1 MNRPPRTRWT
11 VSTIVLLGASIIAAS
26 AACSETA
33 VPTAPTAVTGVSSPA
48 VSMSALEQTLV
59 AGFQDE
65 NHAYWVYRR
74 VMADFGSVRPFSNIV
89 YAEQQHA
96 ESIATLLRARVW
108 NVPPSVWSLDNAPGF
123 ESVAAACR
131 GAAQAERD
139 NIALYDELLRQDL
152 PDDVRTVFQN
162 NRAASLNNHL
172 PAFSRCG

>member
-1 MNRPPRTRWT
+1 LTT
-11 VSTIVLLGASIIAAS
+11 VLLGGSIVAIS
-26 AACSETA
+26 AACSGTA
-33 VPTAPTAVTGVSSPA
+33 SPAAPTAGTTVTSPA
-48 VSMSALEQTLV
+48 MSSSALEQTLV

-74 VMADFGSVRPFSNIV
+74 VMADFGSIRPFANIV

-96 ESIATLLRARVW
+96 DAIAGLLRARGW
-108 NVPPSVWSLDNAPGF
+108 TVPPSVWSLDNAPRF

-139 NIALYDELLRQDL
+139 NIALYDELLSQDL
-152 PDDVRTVFQN
+152 PDDVRQVFQN

-172 PAFSRCG
+172 PAFSQCG

>member
-1 MNRPPRTRWT
+1 MNRTRRARRTVLT
-11 VSTIVLLGASIIAAS
+11 TALLGASIIAAS

-33 VPTAPTAVTGVSSPA
+33 VPTAPTAGASSSLPA
-48 VSMSALEQTLV
+48 VSMSALEQTLID
-59 AGFQDE
+59 GFQDE

-96 ESIATLLRARVW
+96 DSIATLLRARGW
-108 NVPPSVWSLDNAPGF
+108 TVPPSVWSLDNAPGF

-152 PDDVRTVFQN
+152 PDDVRAVFQN